1 MDFLI
6 LYCPLHPL
14 SLIPLTGYAQQFLLF
29 SLPRGE
35 GGKKCRGIA
44 KHPLSNEV
52 TPHPPNWL
60 RPAVSSFFAPFRP
73 PSYYYS
79 NNKNYTFS

>member
-1 MDFLI
+1 MRRYCSCQDAS
-6 LYCPLHPL
+6 LY
-14 SLIPLTGYAQQFLLF
+14 TRDKY
-29 SLPRGE
+29 
-35 GGKKCRGIA
+35 GGGDTLGCSS
-44 KHPLSNEV
+44 PS
-52 TPHPPNWL
+52 PHPPNWL